1 MSAFFQI
8 RKKVHWSDTDA
19 AGVVWFP
26 NFLRWFED
34 AEEEMFASL
43 GRTRQSLLD
52 THRFGM
58 PRVEVQS
65 KFRAPARAGQIVRV
79 GINTTVEN
87 PRRLNHAFEIRDD
100 ASDTL
105 LADGVV
111 RVGCVDSD
119 SWAPRDLPDDV
130 LRLVS
135 GLPDLAARQSRGAV
149 ELPWT

>member
-1 MSAFFQI
+1 VSDFFQI

-43 GRTRQSLLD
+43 GRSRQSLLD
-52 THRFGM
+52 SHHFSM

-65 KFRAPARAGQIVRV
+65 KFRAPARAGQGVRV
-79 GINTTVEN
+79 GIRTTVEN
-87 PRRLNHAFEIRDD
+87 PRRLHHDFEIRDD
-100 ASDTL
+100 DSNAL
-105 LADGVV
+105 LAEGHV
-111 RVGCVDSD
+111 RVGCVDSAT
-119 SWAPRDLPDDV
+119 WAPRDLPDDV

-135 GLPDLAARQSRGAV
+135 GLPDLAARQARGAV
-149 ELPWT
+149 EMPWT